1 MALPAILSLSATAY
15 GQNAVVNSS
24 PTLHPIEDMTVKST
38 DDTRF
43 IALTGITAGDEL
55 EQFTNISV
63 SSTNSELITL
73 LEADQTSNGQ
83 AFIRYRLNPGVT
95 GSANIR
101 VLITDNGTPV
111 AEISR
116 VFNLTVKSAAIYSPP
131 PVKGMPATPLRS
143 EESVMLKAYPNPF
156 PSNATV
162 SFSTP
167 VDEQH
172 VSVDI
177 YHFSGVKVQRL
188 YSGST
193 AATQKYIIPVNR
205 ANLSPGIYILKLTTS
220 RQTEQLKLV
229 VAQ

>member
-1 MALPAILSLSATAY
+1 MVFPAIFLSVTSY
-15 GQNAVVNSS
+15 GQNAVINSS
-24 PTLHPIEDMTVKST
+24 PTLHPIEDLTVKST
-38 DDTRF
+38 GDTRF
-43 IALTGITAGDEL
+43 IALTGITAGDES

-83 AFIRYRLNPGVT
+83 AFIRYRLKPGAT
-95 GSANIR
+95 GSVNIR
-101 VLITDNGTPV
+101 VLVTDNGMPA
-111 AEISR
+111 AETSR
-116 VFNLTVKSAAIYSPP
+116 IFNLTVESAATYSPP
-131 PVKGMPATPLRS
+131 PVKTMPATTLKS
-143 EESVMLKAYPNPF
+143 EKSVMLKAYPNPF

-167 VDEQH
+167 EDEQH
-172 VSVDI
+172 VSLDI
-177 YHFSGVKVQRL
+177 YHFSGVKVQKL

-193 AATQKYIIPVNR
+193 AATQKYTVPVNR
-205 ANLSPGIYILKLTTS
+205 ANLSPGIYILRLTTS